1 MPRTKGSKNKS
12 SLPLD
17 ERIAAVTAELSALQE
32 QVKAKKAELKKLN
45 AEKDAEDQQKVLDA
59 FVISGRSADEVI
71 AMLRGE
77 GQ

>member
-12 SLPLD
+12 SLPLE